1 MSANSTYIPRR
12 LDDPWKVGLWDMD
25 VAIPWL
31 VTFGI
36 FYTALGGIMGMIVG
50 GAAGTFVGMKASK
63 LKSDK
68 HPAFAMHWAYWN
80 LPDFIVKLHC
90 TPPSHHRRMIG

>member
-12 LDDPWKVGLWDMD
+12 LDDQWKVGLWDID
-25 VAIPWL
+25 VAVPWL
-31 VTFGI
+31 IAFMV
-36 FYTALGGIMGMIVG
+36 FYTALGGMAGILVG
-50 GAAGTFVGMKASK
+50 GAGATFVGRAFAR
-63 LKSDK
+63 LKSDH

-80 LPDFIVKLHC
+80 LPAFVVRFYA